1 MKGLPPPSPLVSTS
15 VQQARPGKEAHSLQF
30 AHVFFFSFFFIFK
43 CALKSLD
50 PPFLCC
56 LWKEA
61 GWYLRDSFITLES
74 VFTICSAVSGVSLSL
89 QARRNSCCVLNWQ
102 SGRDPCSLEGKQE
115 WIVPSHC
122 AVPSLLS
129 LCKLT
134 RCVVYSSSIEC
145 FKQIL
150 FFFFSSF
157 FSNMSWLHK
166 IQDGWMVAEL
176 LDPAAWHCWLTDFSV
191 QAVPFSWERTE
202 TANSTAPSFA
212 NKWSLIVTEAAMA
225 AGRGRGWCWH
235 EAGLEDGRMP
245 IFLSR
250 PWGCWGCMA
259 LTLVTF
265 LCFWWGPA
273 NPICQSQCSILAA
286 YFVFNQ

>member
-1 MKGLPPPSPLVSTS
+1 
-15 VQQARPGKEAHSLQF
+15 
-30 AHVFFFSFFFIFK
+30 
-43 CALKSLD
+43 
-50 PPFLCC
+50 
-56 LWKEA
+56 
-61 GWYLRDSFITLES
+61 
-74 VFTICSAVSGVSLSL
+74 
-89 QARRNSCCVLNWQ
+89 
-102 SGRDPCSLEGKQE
+102 
-115 WIVPSHC
+115 
-122 AVPSLLS
+122 
-129 LCKLT
+129 
-134 RCVVYSSSIEC
+134 
-145 FKQIL
+145 
-150 FFFFSSF
+150 
-157 FSNMSWLHK
+157 MSWLHK

-235 EAGLEDGRMP
+235 EAGLEDGRMT

-286 YFVFNQ
+286 YFVFNQEELFYRQFSFVHISFSETFGVYIPVNQTSLFILPYVKYIRIANVVMLLIDTH